1 MTRIQADFLR
11 DPGLQR
17 IMAMLEGAGHQALVV
32 GGAVRNALMGQAVS
46 DVDLASDATPEQVA
60 ALAHAAGLRVIPT
73 GIDHGTV
80 TVPSGHAA
88 YEITTFR
95 RDVGTDG
102 RHASV
107 AYSTDLDQ
115 DARRR
120 DFTMNALY
128 ARADGTV
135 LDPVGGLPDLRA
147 RRLRFVGDPK
157 VRIAEDYLR
166 ILRFF
171 RFHAWYGTPGEA
183 DRQALSA
190 IAELTPG
197 MSRLSRERIGAEMRK
212 LLSAPDPC
220 DALALMAGCGVLAQ
234 VLPGADATLLPALIT
249 AERRFTK
256 DPDWLLR
263 LAALGGHDPRRDL
276 RLSNAED
283 HELRTLHQHADTTPL
298 PAAACRLGPRTARR
312 LALLRLARGARLPED
327 WPEAI
332 ARAASARF
340 PLQAADLMPAITGP
354 ALGHA
359 LSAAKD
365 HWIDHDFR
373 PTREEL
379 IALAH
384 EAALGNK

>member
-1 MTRIQADFLR
+1 MTRIKADFLR

-80 TVPSGHAA
+80 TVLSDDAA

-95 RDVGTDG
+95 RDVDTDG

-107 AYSTDLDQ
+107 AYSTDMAE

-147 RRLRFVGDPK
+147 RRLRFVGDPH

-183 DRQALSA
+183 DRQALAA
-190 IAELTPG
+190 IADLTPG

-234 VLPGADATLLPALIT
+234 VLPGADTALMPALIAT
-249 AERRFTK
+249 ERHFTEA
-256 DPDWLLR
+256 PDWLLR
-263 LAALGGHDPRRDL
+263 LAAFGGEDPRRDL

-283 HELRTLHQHADTTPL
+283 HELRALHQHAGTPL
-298 PAAACRLGPRTARR
+298 HAAAYRLGPRMARR
-312 LALLRLARGARLPED
+312 LALLRLASGAQLPDD
-327 WPEAI
+327 WETTI
-332 ARAASARF
+332 ARAEAARF

-359 LSAAKD
+359 LRAAED
-365 HWIDHDFR
+365 HWIDGGFR
-373 PTREEL
+373 ASREEL
-379 IALAH
+379 TTVARKAQGK
-384 EAALGNK
+384 E